1 MMYVK
6 IKRLTETAILPTK
19 GSAEAAGYDLY
30 VDTNEDVIV
39 FPGECKPFYTGLA
52 MEIPQGYAGF
62 IYSRS
67 GTATRKGLRLPHCVA
82 VIDSDFRGNIGI
94 PLRND
99 SDTEW
104 TIKAHERVAQIVFQR
119 VENVDF
125 TKVDQLSETKR
136 GTGGFGSTGR

>member
-1 MMYVK
+1 MIYVK
-6 IKRLTETAILPTK
+6 IKRLTETAMLPTK

-39 FPGECKPFYTGLA
+39 FPGECKPFYTGIA

-67 GTATRKGLRLPHCVA
+67 GIATRKGLRLPNCVS